1 MNNVTIIDKNG
12 NGILAEG
19 VAYITLSSETAS
31 KNYVFYTLNEIV
43 ENGLTKIYIAEDVGE
58 GPKDVKIS
66 DEEWADIK
74 KTMVSILHAEALPNV
89 TFNKMD
95 GKTFNISEPKKLAID
110 LVKKQTLIDAQNTN
124 VLASAQAVPANEPAA
139 SGGFFNAEVAGTNEP
154 EKTQVTEAIPNI
166 FENPMQPE
174 VATANPVAVN
184 ELPSEPVLTG
194 ITDPTQVPINNTI
207 NNAVTVDQVPEKN
220 VQVEEVQNMNQTL
233 VNSIGDVSA
242 MPEENMAAPINNSK
256 PSMEEVKQAL
266 DILNRYFSDTQ
277 DVLTPSSV
285 IAQTELIPQAVE
297 STPIVEPTP
306 VVEVP
311 SAPEV
316 TPVAPE
322 VQPVTPVAAP
332 EAVNSVPEI
341 TTPEFV
347 PVSPQLA
354 QVAPEPV
361 VAQAPQAAPTI
372 IPVTPALE
380 ALQAAEANAA
390 AMPQA
395 PATPAAPVSAIP
407 QTPGIDANPVQMP
420 SNGAQPISNA
430 GFEGM
435 TVDGQ

>member
-124 VLASAQAVPANEPAA
+124 VLASAQAVPANESAA
-139 SGGFFNAEVAGTNEP
+139 SGGFFNAEVAGTNVPEP
-154 EKTQVTEAIPNI
+154 TQVTEAIPNI

-174 VATANPVAVN
+174 ITTANPVAVN

-220 VQVEEVQNMNQTL
+220 AQVEEVQNMNQTL

-277 DVLTPSSV
+277 DVLAPSSV
-285 IAQTELIPQAVE
+285 ISQTELIPQAVE
-297 STPIVEPTP
+297 PSPIVNPVVDIPTP
-306 VVEVP
+306 
-311 SAPEV
+311 PEV

-341 TTPEFV
+341 TTPDV
-347 PVSPQLA
+347 VQVSAPVAP
-354 QVAPEPV
+354 VTPEPV
-361 VAQAPQAAPTI
+361 VAPAAQAAPTI

-390 AMPQA
+390 AMA
-395 PATPAAPVSAIP
+395 PAQPATPVSAIP

>member
-19 VAYITLSSETAS
+19 VAYITIASETAS

-58 GPKDVKIS
+58 GPKDVKIA

-139 SGGFFNAEVAGTNEP
+139 SGGFFNADVAGTNEP
-154 EKTQVTEAIPNI
+154 VQAQATEAIPNI
-166 FENPMQPE
+166 FENPMKPD
-174 VATANPVAVN
+174 VVSN
-184 ELPSEPVLTG
+184 EPVLTG

-207 NNAVTVDQVPEKN
+207 NNAVTVDQVPAKN
-220 VQVEEVQNMNQTL
+220 TQVEEVQEMNQTL
-233 VNSIGDVSA
+233 VSSIGDVSA
-242 MPEENMAAPINNSK
+242 MPEENVAAPINNSK
-256 PSMEEVKQAL
+256 PTMEEVKQAL

-277 DVLTPSSV
+277 NTLTPSPV
-285 IAQTELIPQAVE
+285 IEQTELIPTA
-297 STPIVEPTP
+297 
-306 VVEVP
+306 
-311 SAPEV
+311 
-316 TPVAPE
+316 PVAPE
-322 VQPVTPVAAP
+322 VSPIIPEPTPVEPPVVEPTVVPVQPAVQEVVIPTP
-332 EAVNSVPEI
+332 EAVSSVPEI
-341 TTPEFV
+341 GAPTPVQESV
-347 PVSPQLA
+347 VEPV
-354 QVAPEPV
+354 QVAPQV
-361 VAQAPQAAPTI
+361 VN
-372 IPVTPALE
+372 VTPVNDV
-380 ALQAAEANAA
+380 LQAAETNAA
-390 AMPQA
+390 AVVQ
-395 PATPAAPVSAIP
+395 AAPSVP
-407 QTPGIDANPVQMP
+407 QTPGMDAIPVQMP
-420 SNGAQPISNA
+420 SNGVEPAAINNA